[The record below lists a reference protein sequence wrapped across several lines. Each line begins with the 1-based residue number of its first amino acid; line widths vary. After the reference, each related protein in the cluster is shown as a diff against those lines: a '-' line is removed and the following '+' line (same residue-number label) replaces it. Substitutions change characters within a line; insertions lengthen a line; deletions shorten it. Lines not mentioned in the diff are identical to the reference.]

1 VIIGITLAIMLVI
14 SLISVIAGN
23 SFIGILTENVI
34 ETEAIINGS
43 TTIWETVVPDYTF
56 GLDPITGGI
65 VLIVTVATLGA
76 LIGIRIVG
84 SGLSES
90 SIKILMTSFFYGGIW
105 TLLSVISANLIIA
118 IEGFGALIY
127 LVLTLLYAIG
137 VVSKFFG
144 GEE

>member
-1 VIIGITLAIMLVI
+1 MIIGITLAIMLVI
-14 SLISVIAGN
+14 SLFSVIAGN

-34 ETEAIINGS
+34 QSEAIVNGS
-43 TTIWETVVPDYTF
+43 TTIFETVIPDYTF

-65 VLIVTVATLGA
+65 ALIVTIATLGA
-76 LIGIRIVG
+76 LIGIRVLG
-84 SGLSES
+84 SGLSEA
-90 SIKILMTSFFYGGIW
+90 SIKIIMTGAFYAGLW
-105 TLLSVISANLIIA
+105 TLLSVISANLIFA

-127 LVLTLLYAIG
+127 TVLTLLYAIG